1 VSDFAPVLP
10 KTLKSTLNWSINNS
24 SMPATQG
31 AASASNPLKRKRPS
45 QHEHT
50 DRKRRTKPHEA
61 RAIAAQTK
69 DKAYGDGELNVDKF
83 VKARA
88 FEIQALED
96 GMNRSKK
103 LLSQRAFQSVPRDL
117 RRRTASH
124 NVKRVPKRLRAR
136 AAKEVEPDGRYP

>member
-1 VSDFAPVLP
+1 MVPTSKDVTA
-10 KTLKSTLNWSINNS
+10 
-24 SMPATQG
+24 
-31 AASASNPLKRKRPS
+31 ASNPLKRKRPL
-45 QHEHT
+45 QHETHAH
-50 DRKRRTKPHEA
+50 KRRTKPHEA
-61 RAIAAQTK
+61 RSIAAQTK

-96 GMNRSKK
+96 GMKRSKK

-136 AAKEVEPDGRYP
+136 AAKEVESDVLELGLALSLSTDG